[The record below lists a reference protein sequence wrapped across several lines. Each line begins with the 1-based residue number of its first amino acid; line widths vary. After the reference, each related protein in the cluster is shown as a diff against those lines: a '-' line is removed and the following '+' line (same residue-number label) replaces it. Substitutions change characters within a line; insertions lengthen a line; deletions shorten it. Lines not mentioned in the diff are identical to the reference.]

1 MNPLLLTDVLLAQST
16 DQNGFIFK
24 VLIILLS
31 VFAAEKVLGSD
42 VQTGGLLNTLLLAV
56 ILVVLNET
64 IGRLLNFITAPFNWI
79 TFGLVSLFVNAFVI
93 RIADGLFSKFKLK
106 SFWTAFW
113 MAVIIS
119 IVTVIVN
126 KIW

>member
-1 MNPLLLTDVLLAQST
+1 MNHLLLTDVLFAESPAE
-16 DQNGFIFK
+16 NGFLFK

-31 VFAAEKVLGSD
+31 VFAAEKVMGKD
-42 VQTGGLLNTLLLAV
+42 VQTGGLLNTFLLAIVIV
-56 ILVVLNET
+56 ILNQTLGAVLN
-64 IGRLLNFITAPFNWI
+64 FVTAPFNWI
-79 TFGLVSLFVNAFVI
+79 TLGFVSLLVNALII
-93 RIADGLFSKFKLK
+93 RIADSLFSKFKLK

-119 IVTVIVN
+119 IVTMIVN

>member
-1 MNPLLLTDVLLAQST
+1 MNHLLLTDVLLAEST

-24 VLIILLS
+24 VVIILLS

-42 VQTGGLLNTLLLAV
+42 VQTGSLLNTLLLAV
-56 ILVVLNET
+56 VLVILNET
-64 IGRLLNFITAPFNWI
+64 IGNILNFITAPFNWI
-79 TFGLVSLFVNAFVI
+79 TFGLVSLFVNALII
-93 RIADGLFSKFKLK
+93 RIADSLFSKFKLK

-113 MAVIIS
+113 MAIIIS
-119 IVTVIVN
+119 VVTMIVN